1 MPQNS
6 YNVLSHAHIII
17 WELEGGGW
25 VVVWLVTDLIAGRG
39 GYKKKESQN
48 FRSPEDGI
56 SAKCIMSMIQII
68 LFKLTFSYRRIL
80 LTVTK
85 KN

>member
-6 YNVLSHAHIII
+6 YNVLISQGHIII
-17 WELEGGGW
+17 WGLEGGGW
-25 VVVWLVTDLIAGRG
+25 VVVLDVDVIGGDGGGG
-39 GYKKKESQN
+39 GYKKRHSPN

-68 LFKLTFSYRRIL
+68 LFKSKVSYGRIRYS
-80 LTVTK
+80 
-85 KN
+85 